1 MLLFWGRGG
10 AGGGG
15 VSDLVWSVRRGG
27 EGGGG
32 GLVRQRIMKV
42 AKDWERFPIAML
54 ERESFLLFV
63 G

>member
-10 AGGGG
+10 NGGGG
-15 VSDLVWSVRRGG
+15 VSDLVWSVRR
-27 EGGGG
+27 GGG